1 MGSDVEL
8 QYNRQL
14 QMQSKIEQFRESFYR
29 IKTEI
34 GKVIVGQEEVIE
46 GVLLCLFADGH
57 VLLEGV
63 PGLGKTQLVM
73 TLSQTLGL
81 SFKRIQFTPDLMPSD
96 ITGTE
101 IIVEDPEG
109 RRSFQFQPGS
119 IFAQIILADE
129 INRATPR
136 TQSALLEAMQEHT
149 VSVARKTY
157 PLEEPFFVLAT
168 QNPIEMEGVYR
179 LPEAQLDR
187 FMFKLKM
194 DFPGEDEMGEILR
207 RTTSTDV
214 PEVSKVL
221 DAQAIL
227 EMRKLVR
234 QVPIASHV
242 ENYIIKLICATH
254 PEKDIAPELTR
265 KYVQLGASVRGLQ
278 AITLTA
284 KIRALLDGRYNV
296 AFEDVQNVTH
306 PALRHRILRNI
317 EGEAEGIDTDEIIDH
332 IISELKEGKLNSN
345 M

>member
-1 MGSDVEL
+1 ME
-8 QYNRQL
+8 
-14 QMQSKIEQFRESFYR
+14 SKIEQFREAFYR

-73 TLSQTLGL
+73 TLSRTLGL

-96 ITGTE
+96 ITGTNV
-101 IIVEDPEG
+101 IVEDSEG
-109 RRSFQFQPGS
+109 RRSFKFQPGP

-149 VSVARKTY
+149 VSVSRETY

-168 QNPIEMEGVYR
+168 QNPIEMEGTYR

-194 DFPGEDEMGEILR
+194 DFPGEAEMVEILR
-207 RTTSTDV
+207 RTTSINVT
-214 PEVSKVL
+214 EVTKVL

-242 ENYIIKLICATH
+242 ENYIIRLICATH

-265 KYVQLGASVRGLQ
+265 KYVQLGASIRGLQ

-284 KIRALLDGRYNV
+284 KIRALLDGFDTPSATQPKGRYNV
-296 AFEDVQNVTH
+296 AFEDVQKVTH

-317 EGEAEGIDTDEIIDH
+317 EGEAEGIDTDKIIDH
-332 IISELKEGKLNSN
+332 ILSEVKPNAT

>member
-1 MGSDVEL
+1 ME
-8 QYNRQL
+8 
-14 QMQSKIEQFRESFYR
+14 SKIEQFREAFYR

-96 ITGTE
+96 ITGTDV
-101 IIVEDPEG
+101 IVEDAEG
-109 RRSFQFQPGS
+109 RRSFQFQPGP

-149 VSVARKTY
+149 VSIARKTY

-194 DFPGEDEMGEILR
+194 DFPSEAEMGEILR
-207 RTTSTDV
+207 RTTSTNV
-214 PEVSKVL
+214 AEVEKVL

-234 QVPIASHV
+234 QVPIACHV
-242 ENYIIKLICATH
+242 ENYIIRLICATH
-254 PEKDIAPELTR
+254 PEKEKPQNSLTPELTQ
-265 KYVQLGASVRGLQ
+265 KYVQLGASIRGLQ

-284 KIRALLDGRYNV
+284 KIHALLDSRYNV
-296 AFEDVQNVTH
+296 AFEDVQKVTH

-332 IISELKEGKLNSN
+332 ILSEVKPNAT

>member
-1 MGSDVEL
+1 MLSLLVE
-8 QYNRQL
+8 N
-14 QMQSKIEQFRESFYR
+14 MESKIEQFQDAFYR

-34 GKVIVGQEEVIE
+34 GKVIVGQREVIE

-96 ITGTE
+96 ITGTNV
-101 IIVEDPEG
+101 IVEDAED

-119 IFAQIILADE
+119 IFAQIVLADE

-149 VSVARKTY
+149 VSVARETY

-187 FMFKLKM
+187 FMFKLKV
-194 DFPGEDEMGEILR
+194 DFPDEGEMGEILR
-207 RTTSTDV
+207 RTTSTNV
-214 PEVSKVL
+214 SEVVKVL
-221 DAQAIL
+221 DAQTIL

-234 QVPIASHV
+234 QVPIASYV

-254 PEKDIAPELTR
+254 PEKDVAPELTR
-265 KYVQLGASVRGLQ
+265 KYVQLGASIRGLQ

-284 KIRALLDGRYNV
+284 KIRALLDVRYNV
-296 AFEDVQNVTH
+296 AFEDVRKVTH

-317 EGEAEGIDTDEIIDH
+317 EGEAEGIDTDEIIDN
-332 IISELKEGKLNSN
+332 ILNEVKPN
-345 M
+345 ATI

>member
-1 MGSDVEL
+1 
-8 QYNRQL
+8 
-14 QMQSKIEQFRESFYR
+14 MQSKIEQFREAFYKV
-29 IKTEI
+29 KTEI

-96 ITGTE
+96 ITGTNV
-101 IIVEDPEG
+101 IVEDAEG
-109 RRSFQFQPGS
+109 RRSFQFQPGP
-119 IFAQIILADE
+119 IFAQIVLADE

-136 TQSALLEAMQEHT
+136 TQCALLEAMQEHN

-187 FMFKLKM
+187 FMFKLKV
-194 DFPGEDEMGEILR
+194 DFPSEYEMGEILR
-207 RTTSTDV
+207 RTTSTN
-214 PEVSKVL
+214 VSEIEKVL

-227 EMRKLVR
+227 EMRHLVR
-234 QVPIASHV
+234 QVPVASHV

-254 PEKDIAPELTR
+254 PEKDIAPELTQ

-296 AFEDVQNVTH
+296 AFEDVQKVTH
-306 PALRHRILRNI
+306 PALRHRMLRNI

-332 IISELKEGKLNSN
+332 VLNEVKPN
-345 M
+345 TTM

>member
-1 MGSDVEL
+1 
-8 QYNRQL
+8 
-14 QMQSKIEQFRESFYR
+14 MQSKVEQFRDAFYR
-29 IKTEI
+29 VKTEI

-96 ITGTE
+96 ITGTNV
-101 IIVEDPEG
+101 IVEDSEG

-119 IFAQIILADE
+119 VFAQIVLADE

-187 FMFKLKM
+187 FMFKLKVV
-194 DFPGEDEMGEILR
+194 FPSEDEMGEILR
-207 RTTSTDV
+207 RTTSTH
-214 PEVSKVL
+214 VSAVEKVL
-221 DAQAIL
+221 DAQSIL
-227 EMRKLVR
+227 EMRTLVR
-234 QVPIASHV
+234 QVPIASRV

-265 KYVQLGASVRGLQ
+265 RYVQLGASIRGLQ
-278 AITLTA
+278 AISLTA
-284 KIRALLDGRYNV
+284 KILALLDKRYNV
-296 AFEDVQNVTH
+296 AFEDVQKVAH
-306 PALRHRILRNI
+306 SALRHRLLRNI
-317 EGEAEGIDTDEIIDH
+317 EGEAEGIDTDEIIAH
-332 IISELKEGKLNSN
+332 ILNEVKPN
-345 M
+345 ATT

>member
-1 MGSDVEL
+1 MEA
-8 QYNRQL
+8 
-14 QMQSKIEQFRESFYR
+14 KIEQFREAFYK

-73 TLSQTLGL
+73 TLSRTLGL

-96 ITGTE
+96 ITGTNV
-101 IIVEDPEG
+101 IVEDSEG
-109 RRSFQFQPGS
+109 RRSFKFQPGP

-149 VSVARKTY
+149 VSVSRETY

-194 DFPGEDEMGEILR
+194 DFPGESEMGEILR
-207 RTTSTDV
+207 RTTSTNV
-214 PEVSKVL
+214 TEVAEVL

-242 ENYIIKLICATH
+242 ENYIIRLICATH
-254 PEKDIAPELTR
+254 PEKERPRKSPAPELTR
-265 KYVQLGASVRGLQ
+265 KYVQLGASIRGLQ

-284 KIRALLDGRYNV
+284 KISALLDGRYNI
-296 AFEDVQNVTH
+296 AFEDVQKVTH

-317 EGEAEGIDTDEIIDH
+317 EGEAEGIDTDKIIDH
-332 IISELKEGKLNSN
+332 ILSEVKPNAT

>member
-1 MGSDVEL
+1 ME
-8 QYNRQL
+8 
-14 QMQSKIEQFRESFYR
+14 SKIEQFREAFYR

-332 IISELKEGKLNSN
+332 ILREVYQNAT
-345 M
+345 